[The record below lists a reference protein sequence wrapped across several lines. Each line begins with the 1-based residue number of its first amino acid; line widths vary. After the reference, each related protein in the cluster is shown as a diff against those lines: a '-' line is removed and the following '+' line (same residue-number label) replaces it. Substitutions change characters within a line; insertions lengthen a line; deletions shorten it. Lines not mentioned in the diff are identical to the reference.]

1 MDFPVTVQDIDVSHK
16 ILGKSVPA
24 LKGNTNR
31 KKPIPVAGD
40 LVQVLEDLVKIHKY
54 IYLTAD
60 LLFVNG
66 IPLFITLIRNI

>member
-1 MDFPVTVQDIDVSHK
+1 MTVQHIDVDHN
-16 ILGKSVPA
+16 IWDNIVPY
-24 LKGNTNR
+24 LKGKTNR

-40 LVQVLEDLVKIHKY
+40 LVQVPEDLVKLHKD

-66 IPLFITLIRNI
+66 IPFFLTLIFKI